1 MHPRKSKVSG
11 DLMKLLEDME
21 FEIPDRSLPEPEMM
35 AYWKLATNRQFYI
48 DMDIDVSVLS
58 IQREILLI
66 NDEDLANN
74 IPKENREPIVI
85 YICSYGGDIDYM
97 YSLIDTILLSKTPVY
112 TVNMGVAAS
121 AASLI
126 FMSGH
131 KRYMMPRSKVMI
143 HEGSAGINGD
153 ANKVMDA
160 ADDYR
165 RVIKD
170 MKDFILEHT
179 KIPKNVLMKK
189 RSNDWTLTAPE
200 CLNYGICD
208 RIVESLDEVL

>member
-1 MHPRKSKVSG
+1 MPNPNKHKVSG
-11 DLMKLLEDME
+11 DLAALLEAME

-35 AYWKLATNRQFYI
+35 AYWKLSNQRQFYI
-48 DMDIDVSVLS
+48 DADIDVSILS

-66 NDEDLANN
+66 NEADNG
-74 IPKENREPIVI
+74 IPKENRKPIML

-97 YSLIDTILLSKTPVY
+97 YSLIDTILLSVTPVC

-131 KRYMMPRSKVMI
+131 KRFMMPRSKVMI

-170 MKDFILEHT
+170 MKDFILAHT

-208 RIVESLDEVL
+208 RVVESLDEVI